1 MLKDLL
7 RQGKEKFNELKT
19 DALKFKSKDFL
30 QAVLGG
36 SALVAYADGSVTSEE
51 KKKMMAFIQHNE
63 TLSIYDSG
71 EVVNCFK
78 DYIDTFDF
86 DLDVGQAK
94 AMQAI
99 GKMRGKNEQARLI
112 MRIVIAIAASDG
124 DFDSQEKAVAIQI
137 AQELGLDP
145 AEFELS

>member
-36 SALVAYADGSVTSEE
+36 SALVAYADGSVTSDE

-86 DLDVGQAK
+86 DQDVGQAK

-99 GKMRGKNEQARLI
+99 GKMRGKDEQARLI

-124 DFDSQEKAVAIQI
+124 DFDSKEKAVAIHI

>member
-19 DALKFKSKDFL
+19 DALKYKSKDFL

-36 SALVAYADGSVTSEE
+36 SALIAYADGDVTSDE
-51 KKKMMAFIQHNE
+51 KKKMMAFIQNNE
-63 TLSIYDSG
+63 ALSIYDTG

-86 DLDVGQAK
+86 DQDVGQAK

-99 GKMRGKNEQARLI
+99 GKMRGKDEQARLI
-112 MRIVIAIAASDG
+112 MRIVIAIGASDG
-124 DFDSQEKAVAIQI
+124 DFDSQEKAVATHI